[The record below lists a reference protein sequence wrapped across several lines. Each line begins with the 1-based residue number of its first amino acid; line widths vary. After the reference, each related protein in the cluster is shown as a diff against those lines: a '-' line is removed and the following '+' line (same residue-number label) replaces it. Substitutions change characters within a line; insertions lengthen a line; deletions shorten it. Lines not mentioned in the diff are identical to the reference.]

1 MAKSLV
7 AVVPFSDS
15 RNGHKQV
22 KLVVIEGDALPA
34 RLAIQTQKY
43 AALHNLNIGDE
54 KLIIWREAGEEKV
67 VRNGV
72 ETNEIRQTYTYD
84 TLEGGMYSSTYIL
97 ESAKATAK
105 MQVKMSATRP
115 TISRST
121 STVASVS
128 APAAPATPSVEDR
141 LANEFLDITD
151 EVAQVEFLTKAR
163 GEFGGDDVRFQDWA
177 AGIGATTEILDKAK
191 A

>member
-1 MAKSLV
+1 MKSLV

-22 KLVVIEGDALPA
+22 KLVVIEGDDLPA

-43 AALHNLNIGDE
+43 AALHNLNVGDE

-67 VRNGV
+67 VRNGI

-84 TLEGGMYSSTYIL
+84 VLEGGLYSSTYIV
-97 ESAKATAK
+97 ESAKAVAK
-105 MQVKMSATRP
+105 MQVKMQATRP
-115 TISRST
+115 TLSRAT
-121 STVASVS
+121 TAPKVTPKTPTASEIL
-128 APAAPATPSVEDR
+128 TER
-141 LANEFLDITD
+141 FLAETEEEGQIKVVKDALLQF
-151 EVAQVEFLTKAR
+151 A
-163 GEFGGDDVRFQDWA
+163 GDDAGFNDWFEGV
-177 AGIGATTEILDKAK
+177 GITPEVLAKAK

>member
-22 KLVVIEGDALPA
+22 KLVVIEGDTLPA

-105 MQVKMSATRP
+105 MQVKMSAVRP

-121 STVASVS
+121 PVVASVS
-128 APAAPATPSVEDR
+128 APKTPTAEELLTNRFLDA
-141 LANEFLDITD
+141 ANEEDQIAVVKDAVLQFAGND
-151 EVAQVEFLTKAR
+151 AGFN
-163 GEFGGDDVRFQDWA
+163 DWF